1 MVGVPGTL
9 GSCLLTQDDPEVM
22 HKAAE
27 APADMLKDLADLTDL
42 QACIDNPTAA
52 LCIAAALALT
62 PQGKIQKG
70 R

>member
-1 MVGVPGTL
+1 
-9 GSCLLTQDDPEVM
+9 M